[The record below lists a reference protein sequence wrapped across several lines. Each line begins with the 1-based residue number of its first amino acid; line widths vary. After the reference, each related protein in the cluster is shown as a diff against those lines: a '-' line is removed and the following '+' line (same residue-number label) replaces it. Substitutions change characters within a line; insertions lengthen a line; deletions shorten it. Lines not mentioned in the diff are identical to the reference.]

1 MSKSKGN
8 VISALDILDQYGDN
22 AVRFHFL
29 KDGPLE
35 RDEVFS
41 ASQLVDNHNAHLV
54 NEFSNSVYR
63 VSNSRFLPPP
73 GTPFTL
79 PALKT
84 KREADFITSFNSK
97 AETVYK
103 TTMKGSL
110 QTVIGL
116 IQQTNQ
122 YLNASEFWT
131 AKNKQEQHT
140 IIATAS
146 EALRVISV
154 LLYPVVPSYSE
165 LLLKYFRVQEKDRV
179 LDKCRIEAG
188 RSVEIRYDWSVR
200 DKLFMRKLR
209 CGDN

>member
-1 MSKSKGN
+1 
-8 VISALDILDQYGDN
+8 
-22 AVRFHFL
+22 
-29 KDGPLE
+29 
-35 RDEVFS
+35 
-41 ASQLVDNHNAHLV
+41 
-54 NEFSNSVYR
+54 
-63 VSNSRFLPPP
+63 
-73 GTPFTL
+73 
-79 PALKT
+79 
-84 KREADFITSFNSK
+84 
-97 AETVYK
+97 
-103 TTMKGSL
+103 MKGSL